1 MGAGKGNDLPVSEDT
16 AHEAAKK
23 GAEVV
28 DTDNA
33 ALTRRFGYGDHIAF
47 RGALVPGVRTP

>member
-1 MGAGKGNDLPVSEDT
+1 MDAGKGNDLPVSEDT